1 MNWTLAKAKDHLS
14 EVVRR
19 AVDDGP
25 QTISVRGEDTAVII
39 SKTDFEQLQAPGA
52 PSTLKDLLGSMNW
65 DGVDLER
72 DETPARDVEL

>member
-1 MNWTLAKAKDHLS
+1 MNWTLAKAKDQLS

-19 AVDDGP
+19 AIDDGP
-25 QTISVRGEDTAVII
+25 QTISVRGEDAAVIL
-39 SKTDFEQLQAPGA
+39 SKADFAQLQAPNA
-52 PSTLKDLLGSMNW
+52 PTTLRELLESMNW